1 MLSDLIS
8 EFVYHYTSVEG
19 MRGIL
24 RDRRIMVSTNTARD
38 AFYGVGVYLTDV
50 PPEVDDKDL
59 LRKLYGR
66 AYPSKMNKIQ
76 VCFRFRARQL
86 RGLQEEEEEKRKV
99 FVVPREAIDIDAVE
113 TMMKGRS
120 GDSWN
125 PGWMNA
131 STRK

>member
-1 MLSDLIS
+1 MLTKGAVRDNLPPVARALALH
-8 EFVYHYTSVEG
+8 EFKMASHVKT
-19 MRGIL
+19 RK
-24 RDRRIMVSTNTARD
+24 
-38 AFYGVGVYLTDV
+38 
-50 PPEVDDKDL
+50 VDDKDL